1 MTSAIV
7 VGSGPNGLAAALT
20 LASEGVQV
28 TVLEAADTLG
38 GGTRTSQ
45 LTLPGLLHDECSA
58 AHPLA
63 VDTPFSRR
71 FDLAGHGLRWR
82 WPEVQYAHPLDG
94 GAGAAAYRSVDET
107 ALALGTDGRA
117 WRSVFGALAE
127 RFDDITT
134 DFLRPMLHVPEHPV
148 KLTRF
153 GLYSA
158 LPAAVLA
165 RRWSTEPARALFAG
179 VAAHA
184 FRPFGSPMS
193 SAIGVT
199 LGTAAHRYGWPVAEG
214 GSASISRAMI
224 SLLEGTG
231 ARFETGVRIQSLAEL
246 DAADIVML
254 DLAPAATARI
264 AGDRMPR
271 PIARALTRYRHG
283 PGTFKVDYAVEAGI
297 PWTYQP
303 ARQAGTVHVGGD
315 LREVA
320 AGEKLIHAGRMPEKP
335 YVLVCQQYLADPS
348 RSQADVHPL
357 YAYAHVPAG
366 YTGDATAQ
374 IEAQIERFAPGFQ
387 QRILAR
393 HVRSV
398 AQMQAH
404 NPNYVGGDV
413 VTGSNDPRQLVFRP
427 RVALD
432 PYATG
437 IPGVYICS
445 AATPPG
451 AGAHGMCGYNA
462 ALAALRQIDP
472 GRHMPGPSAE
482 RRPVGAPARD
492 EPRHR
497 PNDLIARSTAKVDGG
512 APGAK

>member
-20 LASEGVQV
+20 LASAGVEV
-28 TVLEAADTLG
+28 TVLEAADELG
-38 GGTRTSQ
+38 GGTRSSE

-71 FDLAGHGLRWR
+71 FDLEAHGLKWR

-107 ALALGTDGRA
+107 AEGLGKDGRA

-127 RFDDITT
+127 RFDDITA
-134 DFLRPMLHVPEHPV
+134 DFLRPMLHVPDHPV
-148 KLTRF
+148 KLARF

-165 RRWSTEPARALFAG
+165 RRWSTEEGRALFAG

-184 FRPFGSPMS
+184 FRPFTAPMS
-193 SAIGVT
+193 SAIGVA
-199 LGTAAHRYGWPVAEG
+199 LATAAHRYGWPVAEG
-214 GSASISRAMI
+214 GSAAISRAMI
-224 SLLEGTG
+224 ALLEEAG
-231 ARFETGVRIQSLAEL
+231 ARFETGVRVESLDEL
-246 DAADIVML
+246 GTADIVML
-254 DLAPAATARI
+254 DVAPAAAVRI
-264 AGDRMPR
+264 AGERMPR
-271 PIARALTRYRHG
+271 RIARALTRYRHG
-283 PGTFKVDYAVEAGI
+283 PGAFKVDFAVEGGV
-297 PWTYQP
+297 PWTYDP
-303 ARQAGTVHVGGD
+303 ARRAGTVHVGGG
-315 LREVA
+315 LREIA
-320 AGEKLIHAGRMPEKP
+320 AGEKELHAGRMPDAP
-335 YVLVCQQYLADPS
+335 FVLVCQQYLADPARS
-348 RSQADVHPL
+348 RGGVNPL

-374 IEAQIERFAPGFQ
+374 IEAQIERFAPGFRE
-387 QRILAR
+387 RILAR

-404 NPNYVGGDV
+404 NANYVGGDV
-413 VTGSNDPRQLVFRP
+413 VTGSNDARQLVFRP

-432 PYATG
+432 PYSIG
-437 IPGVYICS
+437 IPGTYICS

-462 ALAALRQIDP
+462 ALSALR
-472 GRHMPGPSAE
+472 
-482 RRPVGAPARD
+482 
-492 EPRHR
+492 
-497 PNDLIARSTAKVDGG
+497 
-512 APGAK
+512 